1 MRYPQKPGTAIEG
14 HRGYAGPSPERFWG
28 LSLPEY
34 REKADIWRLNPRG
47 ELMPWFIIENRL
59 GVANV
64 RDILPQLP
72 VPPAYITAAAGGE
85 GFAEMAQRLV
95 EARG

>member
-1 MRYPQKPGTAIEG
+1 LFPISTREKRLNA
-14 HRGYAGPSPERFWG
+14 PSPIEWEWENCP
-28 LSLPEY
+28 LSV
-34 REKADIWRLNPRG
+34 
-47 ELMPWFIIENRL
+47 